1 MSALSQI
8 AGRLKIELAYYR
20 CLISH
25 PKTPKISRVLLGAA
39 IAYFL
44 SPIDV
49 IPDFVPI
56 LGHLDDVL
64 IVPSLIWLAMRLVPE
79 EVSASCRSLSGSSI
93 DSPSQRG

>member
-1 MSALSQI
+1 M
-8 AGRLKIELAYYR
+8 
-20 CLISH
+20 
-25 PKTPKISRVLLGAA
+25 LLGAA

-64 IVPSLIWLAMRLVPE
+64 IVPCLIWLAMRLVPA
-79 EVSASCRSLSGSSI
+79 EVSASCRAISSSSI